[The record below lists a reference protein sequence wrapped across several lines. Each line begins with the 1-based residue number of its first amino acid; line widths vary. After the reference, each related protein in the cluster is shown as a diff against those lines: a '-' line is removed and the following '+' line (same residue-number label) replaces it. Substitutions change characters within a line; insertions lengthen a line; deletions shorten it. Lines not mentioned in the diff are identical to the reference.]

1 MKIKFVNSRV
11 PELIKI
17 EGEKHLTLSNRQLS
31 VTICG
36 NDNPISYKL
45 GWCID
50 RITLVGNIKKTRNMD
65 GTIRDL
71 DSIMRTMSDTGKAGI
86 EKCEGSG
93 WILRDRQGENIAFVQ
108 YLDFDDSRGRID
120 FNPNKL
126 GDFIQTTLKEFIDLI
141 FDDVKFS
148 RVDVACDIINIPNEF
163 IDQYQIIKDVKSITY
178 RSRGGNVETRYWGSS
193 SSGKQVRLYNKKLE
207 RKKKG
212 VIVADGIDTWWRFE
226 AQLRGQTTQD
236 WKKSVDELLSYFT
249 SPHFIPLDITGI
261 KKVTLKALITN
272 PEDIKELDRNSKARY
287 RKLISRVVENDELT
301 EEMAVQFNQ
310 DVAKL
315 KKELDSWLGYI
326 DVTENDV
333 E

>member
-1 MKIKFVNSRV
+1 MKIEFTKARK

-17 EGEKHLTLSNRQLS
+17 EGERHLTLSNRQLS
-31 VTICG
+31 VTIS
-36 NDNPISYKL
+36 DHDTPILYKL
-45 GWCID
+45 GWSID
-50 RITLVGNIKKTRNMD
+50 RITLVGNIKQTRNID

-71 DSIMRTMSDTGKAGI
+71 DSVMRTMLDTGKAGI
-86 EKCEGSG
+86 EKLEGSG
-93 WILRDRQGENIAFVQ
+93 WILKDRQGENIAFVQ
-108 YLDFDDSRGRID
+108 YLDFDTSRGRID

-126 GDFIQTTLKEFIDLI
+126 GDFIQTTLKDFINLI
-141 FDDVKFS
+141 LDDVKFS

-163 IDQYQIIKDVKSITY
+163 IEQYQIIKDVKSITY
-178 RSRGGNVETRYWGSS
+178 RSRGGNPETMYWGSS
-193 SSGKQVRLYNKKLE
+193 SSEKQVRLYNKKLE

-236 WKKSVDELLSYFT
+236 WISSVDELLSYFT
-249 SPHFIPLDITGI
+249 SPHFIPLDITGT
-261 KKVTLKALITN
+261 TLLILSRLLTN
-272 PEDIKELDRNSKARY
+272 PEDIRTLNKNSKARY
-287 RKLISRVVENDELT
+287 RKLLSRVVENDELT
-301 EEMAVQFNQ
+301 QEMDIQFKQ
-310 DVAKL
+310 DIARL

>member
-1 MKIKFVNSRV
+1 MKIKFVNARV

-31 VTICG
+31 VTIS
-36 NDNPISYKL
+36 DPSTPILYKL
-45 GWCID
+45 GWSID

-71 DSIMRTMSDTGKAGI
+71 DSVMRTMLDTGKAGI

-126 GDFIQTTLKEFIDLI
+126 GDFIQTTLKDFINLI
-141 FDDVKFS
+141 LDDVKFS

-178 RSRGGNVETRYWGSS
+178 HSRGGNVETRYWGSS
-193 SSGKQVRLYNKKLE
+193 SSDKQVRLYNKKLE

-236 WKKSVDELLSYFT
+236 WINSVDELLSYFT

-261 KKVTLKALITN
+261 QYIVLKELLSN
-272 PEDIKELDRNSKARY
+272 PEDIKRLNKNSKARY
-287 RKLISRVVENDELT
+287 RKLINRVAENDELT